1 MPDRRWRLAKTISL
15 SDRPSGLWPEGQ
27 IGTRLDDGRRTST
40 LPQSVQNYYSQRM
53 INAWIQ
59 RLLTLGV
66 PLFLWVLGYS
76 LLISHP
82 TWAVVCLI
90 TPILIAPVLEAL
102 QFVALYYVNRAD
114 PAPRASAADHVQ
126 AWWGELRA
134 TVVVF
139 NWWQPFCR
147 AAIANNL
154 TAAPGQRGVVLVHG
168 FFCNRGFWTHWSRRL
183 RREGRVF
190 VAVDLAP
197 AFGSIDDYV
206 AIIDH
211 AVHQVRN
218 ATGLP
223 PVLVGH
229 SMGGLAIRAWLAQIH
244 LAGAGATNVDAAVH
258 RVITLGTPHHG
269 TWLGNFSHT
278 VNGSQMQLKS
288 RWLDALET
296 IEKTQIAAKFVCFF
310 SNCDNIVF
318 PVSSATLEG
327 ADNRLVRFVGHVDM
341 AHDPAVIDACWELMR

>member
-1 MPDRRWRLAKTISL
+1 MDVNFIAATPGPNAIA
-15 SDRPSGLWPEGQ
+15 G
-27 IGTRLDDGRRTST
+27 IST
-40 LPQSVQNYYSQRM
+40 LPQSAQTYYSQRM
-53 INAWIQ
+53 ANAWIQ
-59 RLLTLGV
+59 RLITLGV
-66 PLFLWVLGYS
+66 PLLWWTLGYN
-76 LLISHP
+76 LRLSHP
-82 TWAVVCLI
+82 IGAVVCFI
-90 TPILIAPVLEAL
+90 APIFVAPVLEAL
-102 QFVALYYVNRAD
+102 QFAALYYVNRSD
-114 PAPRASAADHVQ
+114 PAPRASGADHVR
-126 AWWGELRA
+126 AWWGELCA
-134 TVVVF
+134 TVLVF
-139 NWWQPFCR
+139 NWWQPFRR
-147 AAIANNL
+147 AAVADNL
-154 TAAPGQRGVVLVHG
+154 TAAHGQRGVVLVHG

-183 RREGRVF
+183 RRDGRVF

-229 SMGGLAIRAWLAQIH
+229 SMGGLAIRAWLAQIRTI
-244 LAGAGATNVDAAVH
+244 GPGDADGAVH

-288 RWLDALET
+288 RWLEALEK
-296 IEKTQIAAKFVCFF
+296 IEKTRISAKYVCFF

-341 AHDPAVIDACWELMR
+341 AHDPAVIKTCWELMR